1 VSWRPTA
8 TRAVLEQRAT
18 LLARARQFFADGG
31 VLEVDTPMVVNA
43 PVTDVHIHSA
53 RVDLGAPVAASGS
66 PPTSG
71 APSPAAG
78 AAASQPAT
86 VPAAGSALPQPATTS
101 RPFFLHTSPEYAMK
115 RLLAAGS
122 GDIYQI
128 CHVVRGFERG
138 RLHNAEFT
146 LIEWY
151 RLGFT
156 LDDLMSEVDALVR
169 ALLGPVATGHA
180 SERITYREAFVR
192 ELGLDPFTASLGELR
207 EAARK
212 LGFADTGPAG
222 SAAPG
227 NAAGSVGA
235 SRSAAAVPTA
245 TAAPHRDELLDLLM
259 GAAVGPRL
267 GANALTFV
275 HGYPATQAALAR
287 LDPQDPRAALRFELY
302 CEGVELA
309 NGFNELASAAEQRA
323 RFNQD
328 NAERHRAG
336 LPAFPPDELL
346 LAALEAGLP
355 ECSGVALG
363 FDRTLMLATGAMTID
378 EVLPFPT
385 ERA

>member
-1 VSWRPTA
+1 MSGRTVPWRPTA
-8 TRAVLEQRAT
+8 TRAMLEQRAI
-18 LLARARQFFADGG
+18 LLARARRFFADGG

-53 RVDLGAPVAASGS
+53 RVDLGG
-66 PPTSG
+66 PTE
-71 APSPAAG
+71 
-78 AAASQPAT
+78 
-86 VPAAGSALPQPATTS
+86 TS

-169 ALLGPVATGHA
+169 TLLGPVATGHA
-180 SERITYREAFVR
+180 SERISYREAFVR
-192 ELGLDPFTASLGELR
+192 ELSLDPFTASLAELQA
-207 EAARK
+207 AARK
-212 LGFADTGPAG
+212 LGLAD
-222 SAAPG
+222 AAD
-227 NAAGSVGA
+227 
-235 SRSAAAVPTA
+235 
-245 TAAPHRDELLDLLM
+245 PHRDELLDLLM

-309 NGFNELASAAEQRA
+309 NGFHELGSAAEQRA

-328 NAERHRAG
+328 IAERQRAG

-346 LAALEAGLP
+346 LAALAAGLP

-363 FDRTLMLATGAMTID
+363 FDRTLMLATGAKTID